1 MNKDLKKYFEIKT
14 QVKKLTKE
22 LKALEPSVF
31 DIVSDEDNYKL
42 TTDFA
47 RFQVVYRPKWKYSND
62 LLEKEKLARDVIKV
76 KKKKEEIDGIAEKIS
91 DNGQLRMTGLKK

>member
-1 MNKDLKKYFEIKT
+1 MQDVRRYFEIKS
-14 QVKKLTKE
+14 QIKELTVE

-31 DIVSDEDNYKL
+31 DTVSDEDNCKL

-47 RFQVVYRPKWKYSND
+47 GFQVVYRPKWKYSND

-76 KKKKEEIDGIAEKIS
+76 KKKKEEIEGIAEKLS
-91 DNGQLRMTGLKK
+91 DGGQLRMTGLKK